1 MKAVQM
7 EAEILCRPMK
17 VFVKQMGFKFGERQR
32 EW

>member
-7 EAEILCRPMK
+7 EAEILCLK